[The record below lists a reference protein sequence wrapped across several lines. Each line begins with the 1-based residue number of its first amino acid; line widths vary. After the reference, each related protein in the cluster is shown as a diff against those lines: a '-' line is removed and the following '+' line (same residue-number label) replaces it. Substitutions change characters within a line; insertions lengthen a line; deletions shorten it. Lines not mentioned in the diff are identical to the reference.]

1 MQGVSNYK
9 QCKDIICK
17 VNQQLDCLNF
27 FGEIL
32 PEVKF
37 EKLKPLKQQYR
48 SNALNLWV
56 KHLNVIFLILLLFL
70 CGCSKAQEITTYTIP
85 KGEHK
90 SVYKMDLCPYY
101 LENEIM
107 FDNSAMYNLHSSDQY
122 DVNKLFGFNSC
133 NSLHHSNSARFGWCY
148 ISGDSIDIYSYVY
161 ENSVRYFQKI
171 FTVKIGE
178 WNNYK
183 ITDNYYAYVFQVN
196 EYTYIH
202 TKEQGCITNY
212 HYMLYPYFGGNQTAP
227 HDINIYFK

>member
-1 MQGVSNYK
+1 MHAESNYK
-9 QCKDIICK
+9 KCKDLFCK
-17 VNQQLDCLNF
+17 VNQQLDTMI
-27 FGEIL
+27 IL
-32 PEVKF
+32 KN
-37 EKLKPLKQQYR
+37 KHTLKPIKTTVYR
-48 SNALNLWV
+48 STALFVWP
-56 KHLNVIFLILLLFL
+56 KGIIFILFLLLFL
-70 CGCSKAQEITTYTIP
+70 CSCTKAQEITTYTIP

-101 LENEIM
+101 LEHEIM
-107 FDNSAMYNLHSSDQY
+107 FDNSAIYNLHNSDQY

-171 FTVKIGE
+171 FTVKIGD

-196 EYTYIH
+196 GYTYIH